1 MFNIMRKY
9 KENKRKILLNVKLQ
23 LRRKFQVLTKTT

>member
-1 MFNIMRKY
+1 MFNIMRKE

-23 LRRKFQVLTKTT
+23 TAQKISSTD

>member
-1 MFNIMRKY
+1 MFNIMRKE

-23 LRRKFQVLTKTT
+23 LRRKFQVLTKAT